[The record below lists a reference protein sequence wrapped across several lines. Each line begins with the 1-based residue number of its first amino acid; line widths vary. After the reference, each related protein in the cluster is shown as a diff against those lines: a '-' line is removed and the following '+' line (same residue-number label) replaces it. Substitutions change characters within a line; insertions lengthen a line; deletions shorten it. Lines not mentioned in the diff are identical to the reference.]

1 VLLTPLV
8 LFVLADAGPLPVMLA
23 IWLAIWVRKSLLVPE
38 VDEVEVVDEVD
49 PPMPADCRA
58 ETIVEVSVLAET
70 PLVCAT
76 WDMLCP
82 PDRAL
87 CSWLTLIPKA
97 PATADCT
104 LSRTF

>member
-1 VLLTPLV
+1 MLT
-8 LFVLADAGPLPVMLA
+8 
-23 IWLAIWVRKSLLVPE
+23 IRLAIWVSRSLLVPE
-38 VDEVEVVDEVD
+38 LEVD
-49 PPMPADCRA
+49 PPTPADCRA
-58 ETIVEVSVLAET
+58 ETTVEVSVLADI
-70 PLVCAT
+70 PLACAT

-104 LSRTF
+104 LSRTL